1 MLINFGRFFFFAFLN
16 IFQALTYLSFLVA
29 NRFLGNDGSSCD
41 DDDDDD
47 YRTETEEESEEE
59 FQQPSRIISSP
70 PQKRKGFLALS
81 VFPLSPFKNE
91 KQFVLFLI

>member
-1 MLINFGRFFFFAFLN
+1 MLINFGRFFAFLN

-41 DDDDDD
+41 DDDD

-59 FQQPSRIISSP
+59 FQQPCRIISSP

-81 VFPLSPFKNE
+81 VFPLSPFK
-91 KQFVLFLI
+91 KSR